1 MRSFRLIPLSIA
13 TAGLLLLAACEDDAD
28 KAERFFQSGVELA
41 AQGDPERALLELR
54 NVLQVDNF
62 HREARTLFAELSLE
76 LGRPQEA
83 YSQYLR
89 LIEQYP
95 DEVEGRVALAEL
107 ALVGSNW
114 DEVARH
120 TAAALELAPGLAQV
134 QALDLAVQYRQAVL
148 DGNGTAQDVLAGQ
161 ATDLLTQIRQDLE
174 EGDNYGLVRI
184 VLSHLSRSDRPDDA
198 LPVLEAALARTPAA
212 EDLNMMKVQLLER
225 MGDIAGSG
233 DQLRRMLELFPE
245 NFEIQQAMINWY
257 LIQDDVAGAEAYL
270 RDRAGADD
278 GPTDGHLS
286 VIQLLDARVGATAA
300 RAEIERLI
308 QANGDTT
315 EGRYYASML
324 ALRDFDAGQTTAA
337 IDDLRAL
344 IEAEDNAER
353 DMQMQ
358 ILLARMLTA
367 TGEAAQADA
376 LVAAVLDEDAS
387 NVAALKLQ
395 ANRLIDTDR
404 SGAAIVA
411 LRRALDQNPQDSETL
426 TIMARAH
433 QRDGDLEL
441 AGERLA
447 LAVEVSGSGAAEA
460 LRYAQFL
467 VSQNQPQIAAT
478 VLEDA
483 RRANPRDPQIL
494 TLLGSVALR
503 EGAWQQAQG
512 IVEALRALQ
521 TEDAAR
527 TATELQAAILQGQ
540 NRVDDSLSVLEAQLA
555 GSENASDLERIRT
568 TMLIVQTQI
577 RAGKAQAAR
586 TYLDT
591 AMAELPASPD
601 LQVLDATVSALMGDM
616 VQAETGYRALIA
628 QYPQS
633 FLPVRLLINVLN
645 STGEETQAREALAQA
660 LERMPENTEA
670 LLIRA
675 SYLERDGDIDGA
687 IATYEQI
694 YAQDSNNVVI
704 ANNLASLISAFRDDE
719 ASLSRAATIARRLR
733 GTEVPAFQDTYGW
746 IAFRR
751 GNIDEALEY
760 LEPASERLP
769 GDALVQYHLGMTY
782 TAMGRTEDARR
793 QLTRALE
800 LSEGRNLP
808 QQMQTARETLETL
821 ETAPTE

>member
-28 KAERFFQSGVELA
+28 KSERFFQSGVELA

-278 GPTDGHLS
+278 GSTDGHLS

-324 ALRDFDAGQTTAA
+324 ALRDFDAGQTTTA

-367 TGEAAQADA
+367 TDEAAQADA
-376 LVAAVLDEDAS
+376 LVAAVLEEDAS

-483 RRANPRDPQIL
+483 RRANPRDLQIL